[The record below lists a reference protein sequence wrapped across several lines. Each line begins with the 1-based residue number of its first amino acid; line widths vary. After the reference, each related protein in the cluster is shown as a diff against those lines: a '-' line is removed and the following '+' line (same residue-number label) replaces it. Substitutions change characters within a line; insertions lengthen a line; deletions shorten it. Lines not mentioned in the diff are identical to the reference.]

1 MPILW
6 LVLVVLVFSGGLMMQ
21 THDRAITA
29 AEYSTVDTLSQSL
42 LVYRSATA
50 EFAKANPAFAGNP
63 ADAALNLP
71 GWFRKPTGISSYVSG
86 GQSYTYYPDGPGGML
101 DALVSATESD
111 QVGMKRSGI
120 LVSPRSASTGIAL
133 PAVIPE
139 GAIVALN

>member
-6 LVLVVLVFSGGLMMQ
+6 LVLAVLVFSGGLLMQ
-21 THDRAITA
+21 THGRAITA
-29 AEYSTVDTLSQSL
+29 AEYSTVDMLSRSL
-42 LVYRSATA
+42 LVYRSAAA
-50 EFAKANPAFAGNP
+50 EFTKANPAFTGNP

-71 GWFRKPTGISSYVSG
+71 GWFRKPTGLSAYVSG

-101 DALVSATESD
+101 DALADATESEL
-111 QVGMKRSGI
+111 VGVKRSGR
-120 LVSPRSASTGIAL
+120 LVSPRSTSIGIAL